1 MNVFMNMS
9 LRASGI
15 LLLLTVFCTQ
25 SSHAQKIKWEL
36 GAGLAGFDIPLYIGS
51 AQNKQYLIPV
61 PYAKLKT
68 EYLEFDKGL
77 RGFLFASPTMRLDI
91 SADAGVPVR
100 SKDSIV
106 RQGMP
111 NLKTVLQFGPSLEI
125 TMSGSRTGLDELR
138 LEFPVRVALATDI
151 KNTENAG
158 WIFEPRFTYETRRE
172 HKQGFAY
179 AATLGLRYAT
189 REYHAYYYDV
199 DPVFAT
205 PQRPAFASDKGY
217 SGLITNL
224 VASWRDNEMIYWATL
239 RYRNLNNAAYENSPL
254 VEVKDYYFFGAGL
267 TWVFASSL

>member
-1 MNVFMNMS
+1 MFKNTF
-9 LRASGI
+9 RI
-15 LLLLTVFCTQ
+15 LLSMTIFCTY
-25 SSHAQKIKWEL
+25 SSSAQELKWEL
-36 GAGLAGFDIPLYIGS
+36 GAGLAAFDIPLYVGS

-61 PYAKLKT
+61 PYVKLKS
-68 EYLEFDKGL
+68 EYLEIGEGV
-77 RGFLFASPTMRLDI
+77 RGFLFTSPTMRLDI

-100 SKDSIV
+100 SEDSAV

-111 NLKTVLQFGPSLEI
+111 NLNTVLQLGPSLEI
-125 TMSGSRTGLDELR
+125 TMSGSRTGLNELR

-158 WIFEPRFTYETRRE
+158 WVFEPRFTYEGRRE
-172 HKQGFAY
+172 HKQGIAY
-179 AATLGLRYAT
+179 AATFGLRYAT
-189 REYHAYYYDV
+189 RDYHAYYYDV

-224 VASWRDNEMIYWATL
+224 IASWRDDDVLYWATL

-254 VEVKDYYFFGAGL
+254 VEVKDYYFFGVGV
-267 TWVFASSL
+267 TWIFATSL